1 MKHNKLQIDVG
12 RGILTIE
19 SCGGRDSTIVTAYIN
34 GISLRCGS
42 LHLGRVR
49 DAFVDSVMSACA
61 VDGGSIYDDSSDRKG
76 VVEEIEAFISSAI
89 Q

>member
-1 MKHNKLQIDVG
+1 MRNNKLQIDVG

-19 SCGGRDSTIVTAYIN
+19 SCAGRDSTIVTAYIN

-42 LHLGRVR
+42 LHLDRVR
-49 DAFVDSVMSACA
+49 DAFVDSIISACQ
-61 VDGGSIYDDSSDRKG
+61 IDDPHVMISLIED
-76 VVEEIEAFISSAI
+76 EIEAFINSAL